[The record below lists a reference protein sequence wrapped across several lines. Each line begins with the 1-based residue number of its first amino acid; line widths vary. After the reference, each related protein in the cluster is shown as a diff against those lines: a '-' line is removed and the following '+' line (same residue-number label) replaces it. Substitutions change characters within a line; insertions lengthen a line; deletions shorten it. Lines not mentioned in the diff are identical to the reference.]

1 MASTVLFKSEERSL
15 LLSQYKELAGYLD
28 GAVSFHER
36 KLLRNILKGAAVHGA
51 YQRDL
56 NGANPFNVILGVCL
70 IMTKELSLKR
80 RSTLSF
86 ILFNAISSGYISL
99 EEVNSLFNTDISVL
113 IRGLGKINELYEKR
127 PAIQS
132 ENFSKLLLTFSEDL
146 RVVLIMIADRL
157 YILRVIMRT
166 CTNEE
171 LRMKY
176 ISEASYLYAPLCHR
190 LGLYKIKSEMED
202 LSLKYSN
209 REVYSEI
216 ARKLK
221 ETKKSRDAFIEAFIK
236 PVKEKVDTL
245 GISFEIKGRTKSI
258 HSIYNKLRKQ
268 KIEFE
273 KIYDLFAIRIVVDV
287 PVEQEKIVCWN
298 IYSIIA
304 DMYQPNPKR
313 LKDWISIPKSNGYE
327 SLHITVLGPE
337 NRWVEVQIRSARMD
351 EIAESGLAAHWKYKG
366 GRAEKGMDEWLKS
379 MREILEY
386 ADSTPGD
393 IMQELKP
400 DSVSNEIY
408 IFTPKGDVY
417 KLPKGATVLDFA
429 FEIHTNLGCKCVGA
443 KIGNKN
449 VTIKHELSSGDQ
461 VEILTSPQQSPKRD
475 WLNIVKTSR
484 AKVKIKQ
491 SFKEEENKL
500 ATFGKEIFYRRM
512 KNRKLEVEEPVL
524 MRLIKKEGY
533 KMVNSFFA
541 DIGAE
546 KIDVNQMI
554 EHYLEVER
562 KDKEVQSNEIK
573 TAEAFVPSPVH
584 EDAFTKDDE
593 IVIDRDLK
601 GIDYKLAKCCN
612 PIYGDDVFGFL
623 SINGGIKIHRMQ
635 CPNAHEMFTRFGYRI
650 LKARW
655 TGKAGSQYPIT
666 LYVIG
671 NDDIGIVTNI
681 TSIINKE
688 KQISLRSISIDTHA
702 GLFEGQ
708 LTVMVS
714 DTSSLDSLMKKIKT
728 IKGVKSVSRTAAK

>member
-1 MASTVLFKSEERSL
+1 MASSVLFNSEERL
-15 LLSQYKELAGYLD
+15 LLLRQYKELAIHLNDSVPY
-28 GAVSFHER
+28 HER
-36 KLLRNILKGAAVHGA
+36 RLLRMILKGAALGGA

-56 NGANPFNVILGVCL
+56 NGANPFVALLGVCL

-86 ILFNAISSGYISL
+86 ILFDAISSGYITL
-99 EEVNSLFNTDISVL
+99 EEVNSLFKTDISILVK
-113 IRGLGKINELYEKR
+113 GLGKINELYEKR

-157 YILRVIMRT
+157 YILRVVMRT
-166 CTNEE
+166 CVNEE

-176 ISEASYLYAPLCHR
+176 LSEASYLYAPLCHR

-209 REVYSEI
+209 REIYSEI
-216 ARKLK
+216 AQKLK
-221 ETKKSRDAFIEAFIK
+221 ETKRSRDAFIESFIQ
-236 PVKEKVDTL
+236 PVEEKIQTL
-245 GISFEIKGRTKSI
+245 GIAFEIKGRTKSI

-273 KIYDLFAIRIVVDV
+273 KIYDLFAIRVVVDV
-287 PVEQEKIVCWN
+287 PIEQEKIVCWN
-298 IYSIIA
+298 IYSIIT

-366 GRAEKGMDEWLKS
+366 GKAERGMDEWLKS

-429 FEIHTNLGCKCVGA
+429 FEIHTTLGCKCVGA

-449 VTIKHELSSGDQ
+449 VTIKHELNSGDQ
-461 VEILTSPQQSPKRD
+461 VEILTSPQQTPKRD

-500 ATFGKEIFYRRM
+500 ATFGKETFYRRM
-512 KNRKLEVEEPVL
+512 KNRKLEIEEPTL

-541 DIGAE
+541 DLGAE
-546 KIDVNQMI
+546 KIDVNLMI
-554 EHYLEVER
+554 EHYIDIER
-562 KDKEVQSNEIK
+562 KEREGLGTESK
-573 TAEAFVPSPVH
+573 TADTYVSVPVH
-584 EDAFTKDDE
+584 EDLSAKDDE

-612 PIYGDDVFGFL
+612 PIYGDEVFGFL

-688 KQISLRSISIDTHA
+688 KQITLRAISIDTHA

-714 DTSSLDSLMKKIKT
+714 DTSSLDGLIKKIKT
-728 IKGVKSVSRTAAK
+728 IKGVKNVSRTSSK

>member
-99 EEVNSLFNTDISVL
+99 EEVNSLFNTDISIL

-157 YILRVIMRT
+157 YLLRVIMRT
-166 CTNEE
+166 CENEE

-176 ISEASYLYAPLCHR
+176 LSEASYLYAPLCHR

-298 IYSIIA
+298 IYSIIT

-366 GRAEKGMDEWLKS
+366 GRSERGMDEWLKS

-408 IFTPKGDVY
+408 IFTPKG
-417 KLPKGATVLDFA
+417 
-429 FEIHTNLGCKCVGA
+429 
-443 KIGNKN
+443 
-449 VTIKHELSSGDQ
+449 
-461 VEILTSPQQSPKRD
+461 
-475 WLNIVKTSR
+475 
-484 AKVKIKQ
+484 
-491 SFKEEENKL
+491 
-500 ATFGKEIFYRRM
+500 
-512 KNRKLEVEEPVL
+512 
-524 MRLIKKEGY
+524 
-533 KMVNSFFA
+533 
-541 DIGAE
+541 
-546 KIDVNQMI
+546 
-554 EHYLEVER
+554 
-562 KDKEVQSNEIK
+562 
-573 TAEAFVPSPVH
+573 
-584 EDAFTKDDE
+584 
-593 IVIDRDLK
+593 
-601 GIDYKLAKCCN
+601 
-612 PIYGDDVFGFL
+612 
-623 SINGGIKIHRMQ
+623 
-635 CPNAHEMFTRFGYRI
+635 
-650 LKARW
+650 
-655 TGKAGSQYPIT
+655 
-666 LYVIG
+666 
-671 NDDIGIVTNI
+671 
-681 TSIINKE
+681 
-688 KQISLRSISIDTHA
+688 
-702 GLFEGQ
+702 
-708 LTVMVS
+708 
-714 DTSSLDSLMKKIKT
+714 
-728 IKGVKSVSRTAAK
+728 